1 LPSFARADE
10 EGNSLNATGGA
21 ASAWRRRRRRLS
33 FLAAPLCLARSY
45 QRRAGS
51 ERGGDAYVTDG
62 EKSANTYQR
71 RATDG
76 QRQHFARLE

>member
-1 LPSFARADE
+1 MALPFR
-10 EGNSLNATGGA
+10 L
-21 ASAWRRRRRRLS
+21 AS
-33 FLAAPLCLARSY
+33 SY

-62 EKSANTYQR
+62 EKGANTYQR

-76 QRQHFARLE
+76 QR